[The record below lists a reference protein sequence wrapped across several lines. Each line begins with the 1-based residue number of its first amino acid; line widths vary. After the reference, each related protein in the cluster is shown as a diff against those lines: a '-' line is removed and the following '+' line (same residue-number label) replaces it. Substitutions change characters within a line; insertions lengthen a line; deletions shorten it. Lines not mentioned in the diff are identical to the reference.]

1 MKSGPSITLSATHRL
16 VLVVVVFG
24 IEWCLFG
31 YRYFVSGA
39 GLELVPII
47 NRYLNPSYLPADY
60 YLNGIMAGGNHRL
73 LLTVLAGELARIVGS
88 VERSMLSLFVVFGL
102 ISNWALCRILERW
115 CVSYWSVL
123 LCMIAAALFWYLVIP
138 YNLPGNVTPIHAE
151 LSANHVARA
160 FLYWAILLSLVGSIL
175 GPITL
180 VCLAA
185 AFQPIDGILTYP
197 LVVFIS
203 LIGRI
208 RESNEPNRVLPLIG
222 MYLAGAAII
231 VTVVVLINRSLV
243 IQHWDPDVFQTL
255 LSVRF
260 PHHYLP
266 ETWSH
271 SSWAWLSG
279 VAITGSWMLYRLGE
293 KPLLYAGLGVLFLF
307 LCYLLILTVA
317 PSVFIYKLQ
326 GAKLLW
332 GNYVIWGLAMSAG
345 LYKECQ
351 RWASIFNRGSRIFR
365 TTIVL
370 AGSLILGTVLYA
382 ASNHGLENL
391 KSKALRSAKLLSEGN
406 YRSSKD
412 YYVTGHQEI
421 ARWLKYNSDESDLI
435 LHPPEINAVRS
446 VSERASVLLNT
457 LAGFSPSLGKE
468 YLLRRESLQDFC
480 LKTDSDLALLANTYQ
495 ANVIIVPTRD
505 RCAIQQRDA
514 DVWQNHFAG
523 WLISRVE

>member
-1 MKSGPSITLSATHRL
+1 
-16 VLVVVVFG
+16 
-24 IEWCLFG
+24 
-31 YRYFVSGA
+31 
-39 GLELVPII
+39 
-47 NRYLNPSYLPADY
+47 
-60 YLNGIMAGGNHRL
+60 
-73 LLTVLAGELARIVGS
+73 
-88 VERSMLSLFVVFGL
+88 
-102 ISNWALCRILERW
+102 
-115 CVSYWSVL
+115 
-123 LCMIAAALFWYLVIP
+123 MIAAALFWYLVIP
-138 YNLPGNVTPIHAE
+138 YSLPGNVTQIHAE

-160 FLYWAILLSLVGSIL
+160 FLYWAILLSLMGSIL

-203 LIGRI
+203 IIGRSH
-208 RESNEPNRVLPLIG
+208 ESIELKRVFPFIG
-222 MYLAGAAII
+222 IYLAGLALI
-231 VTVVVLINRSLV
+231 VIVVVLLNRSLV

-279 VAITGSWMLYRLGE
+279 VAIAGSWMLYRLGE

-307 LCYLLILTVA
+307 LCYLLMLTVA
-317 PSVFIYKLQ
+317 PSAFIYKLQ

-345 LYKECQ
+345 LCKDCQ
-351 RWASIFNRGSRIFR
+351 RWVSIFNRRSRMFR
-365 TTIVL
+365 TTITL

-382 ASNHGLENL
+382 ASEHGLENM

-446 VSERASVLLNT
+446 V
-457 LAGFSPSLGKE
+457 
-468 YLLRRESLQDFC
+468 
-480 LKTDSDLALLANTYQ
+480 
-495 ANVIIVPTRD
+495 
-505 RCAIQQRDA
+505 
-514 DVWQNHFAG
+514 
-523 WLISRVE
+523 